1 MAVAVRRSTLDRADR
16 PTDARATPRDDDD
29 DEEEDDDDDRSVDDM
44 SSNKPCYK
52 CGRTGHW
59 ARDCTASAEEQI
71 SKDEADAL
79 RDADAGAKEAR
90 EAERA
95 SGGDANAPTSATKR
109 SRAVSATK
117 RPKFSVHDHLLGP
130 NGLAVVYETFPAKY
144 RERAKG
150 EGHEAHD
157 FNLLIS
163 MYKEWAIKMYPY
175 APADETLARVDK
187 LGKDKTVRMAVREF
201 HERDFG
207 GGVGEAM
214 AAMERGD
221 GVEADVQAE
230 DLLFPDDEEEDG
242 GNDAAKDDEDDVPF
256 PDDVDEEDY
265 VFDDDDDGEDED
277 AARAMQEAE
286 EADVRGSGDAA
297 AAAAVD
303 DGDDDEDEDEE
314 PTGKRGK
321 KVKGESASTK
331 SAFAHLAKK
340 LGKTVEAPKESV
352 AVDEENHPNL
362 VNSPQRKVLR
372 MRPKCLDASSDEDDE
387 PAEPMRRRRA
397 VHGMDDEEDED

>member
-1 MAVAVRRSTLDRADR
+1 
-16 PTDARATPRDDDD
+16 
-29 DEEEDDDDDRSVDDM
+29 M

-79 RDADAGAKEAR
+79 RDADAGARAAR
-90 EAERA
+90 ESERA
-95 SGGDANAPTSATKR
+95 NDGDATAPTSATKR
-109 SRAVSATK
+109 SRAVSATR

-130 NGLAVVYETFPAKY
+130 NGLAVVYETFPSKF

-150 EGHEAHD
+150 EGHEVHD

-163 MYKEWAIKMYPY
+163 MYREWAIKMYPY

-187 LGKDKTVRMAVREF
+187 LSGDKTVKMAVREF

-207 GGVGEAM
+207 GGVGESV

-221 GVEADVQAE
+221 AVEDDERAE
-230 DLLFPDDEEEDG
+230 DLLFPDDEDEDG
-242 GNDAAKDDEDDVPF
+242 GNDAKGAAGDADEDDVPF

-265 VFDDDDDGEDED
+265 VFDDDEDGEDEDED

-286 EADVRGSGDAA
+286 EAEVRGSGNAA
-297 AAAAVD
+297 AAAENAED
-303 DGDDDEDEDEE
+303 EDEDDEDEDEE

-340 LGKTVEAPKESV
+340 LGKTVEAPKESI
-352 AVDEENHPNL
+352 AADEENHPNL
-362 VNSPQRKVLR
+362 VNSPRRKVLR

-387 PAEPMRRRRA
+387 PAEPTRRRRA
-397 VHGMDDEEDED
+397 VHGMDDDEDED